1 MPICANCGA
10 PADARFCTKCAS
22 LLGTVA
28 GGDEHPP
35 AGDQIS
41 SSPAPTASMSD
52 NVAGALCY
60 ALGFITGIVF
70 LNLEPYSKRPSI
82 RFHAFQAIFFSVGWI
97 ALSFALT
104 TILLTLEAAV
114 PLWYIFLPL
123 RLLIGFAGF
132 VLWLFCMY
140 KAYTDGC
147 YQLPVVGEFALKEAT
162 RR

>member
-1 MPICANCGA
+1 M
-10 PADARFCTKCAS
+10 T
-22 LLGTVA
+22 
-28 GGDEHPP
+28 
-35 AGDQIS
+35 
-41 SSPAPTASMSD
+41 D

-60 ALGFITGIVF
+60 SLGFITGIVF
-70 LNLEPYSKRPSI
+70 LNLESYSKRPSV
-82 RFHAFQAIFFSVGWI
+82 RFHAFQSIFFSVGWI

-114 PLWYIFLPL
+114 PLWFIFLPL

-140 KAYTDGC
+140 KAYSGGC

-162 RR
+162 RS